1 MMRQV
6 GEEEDG
12 VLDMRRKRY
21 LWDSRGRSRGTRF
34 WKITSCRL
42 SRDPTLEHLRTVLP
56 PSALTEKT
64 Q

>member
-21 LWDSRGRSRGTRF
+21 LWEDPGARGSGRSPVAAFQETR
-34 WKITSCRL
+34 L
-42 SRDPTLEHLRTVLP
+42 
-56 PSALTEKT
+56 
-64 Q
+64 